1 MKTENLTIKRD
12 IISVKNDIARISA
25 LIDKREK
32 WLNDPVNRLRGTWMA
47 VHKDTLQLIEQL
59 QELEYELQY
68 LSQH

>member
-32 WLNDPVNRLRGTWMA
+32 WLNDPTNRRRGTWMA